1 MLIVLVSLLFPAVT
15 AQAVGGE
22 DLIVVD
28 TAGRL
33 DVPTLERELA
43 DVDFYEPTTVV
54 VFTYSGTASD
64 NLNEK
69 VLEFARAQHPEWIS
83 ADGQKWA
90 DGLFIFALDPD
101 GRHVG
106 TYFGDDRTIPLD
118 QQASIQ
124 EATKD
129 DFRAAFWT
137 EGVVVG
143 VKKAA
148 SLINRP
154 WYASPG
160 FIGTTVGAGVV
171 GAGTWGGIL
180 LVRANRRGKVAAELA
195 RGGEHLT
202 NVTMDLEETELAART
217 LPSTSSFA
225 QRLEQRFHDFTGRY
239 YSLVEQQQRLQ
250 LLTKKE
256 RSQSGAPEKATAF
269 ADEAAELDFV
279 DNAIVNAAALLTRA
293 ATWEKAWAEQ
303 VEPVREDIDAIAQL
317 VSDPNS
323 SSLASTQA
331 LESFRVSA
339 EAEIER
345 VGADLRSQTISA
357 EAALEVLE
365 RLRGEL
371 SHLLREHSRAL
382 IEIYAKSNS
391 ERASIEAAM
400 EQQRRSVRPR
410 SGSILDT
417 VYGPGQFWNPISFS
431 LGYSAGV
438 SRVES
443 DRSAAASSSF
453 SGGSSTGYGSSGGSF
468 SGSGSSSSF

>member
-1 MLIVLVSLLFPAVT
+1 MLVLALSVFVPASAALAVS
-15 AQAVGGE
+15 GD
-22 DLIVVD
+22 DLVIID

-33 DVPTLERELA
+33 DVPTLEQELE

-54 VFTYSGTASD
+54 IYTYSGAAGD

-83 ADGQKWA
+83 DDGQKWA

-106 TYFGDDRTIPLD
+106 TYFGDDRTIPLSD
-118 QQASIQ
+118 QASIQ

-154 WYASPG
+154 WYASPA
-160 FIGTTVGAGVV
+160 FIGTSIGAGVV
-171 GAGTWGGIL
+171 GLGTWGGIL
-180 LVRANRRGKVAAELA
+180 IVRGNRRGRFATELA
-195 RGGEHLT
+195 RGGTHLT
-202 NVTMDLEETELAART
+202 NVTMDLETTELAART
-217 LPSTSSFA
+217 LPTESSFA

-239 YSLVEQQQRLQ
+239 YGAVEGQQTLQ
-250 LLTKKE
+250 GFTKKE
-256 RSQSGAPEKATAF
+256 RSRSGAPEQATLF
-269 ADEAAELDFV
+269 ADETAELDFV

-303 VEPVREDIDAIAQL
+303 VEPVREDIGAISTL
-317 VSDPNS
+317 VADPEAR
-323 SSLASTQA
+323 SLASTQS
-331 LESFRVSA
+331 LESFRVAA
-339 EAEIER
+339 ETEIER
-345 VGADLRSQTISA
+345 LGADLRSQSISP
-357 EAALEVLE
+357 EAALEALE

-371 SHLLREHSRAL
+371 SHLLREHSRAM
-382 IEIYAKSNS
+382 IEIYAKSNA

-400 EQQRRSVRPR
+400 EKQRRSVRPR

-417 VYGPGQFWNPISFS
+417 VYGPGQFWNPVSFS
-431 LGYSAGV
+431 IGYAAGV
-438 SRVES
+438 SRVDS
-443 DRSAAASSSF
+443 DRSAAASSSY